1 MSSILFWHGRDV
13 LLPRDMPPLLKIVA
27 GAFPAPAA
35 IGLDVATAT
44 PEKWE
49 WDFANE
55 IMHRDHPAWIG
66 PAFARARLPMLIF
79 PLLTTLLIFLW
90 ANANLGRVPALVAA
104 ALFAFD
110 PTSLAHGPLIK
121 NDHAATFAAFFFAL
135 AAWRYAHRPVLA
147 SLAWLAFA
155 AWLAVSAKLSLVV
168 CLPIALLLIPL
179 SLRTRLAF
187 AHLAL
192 FSAVVLA
199 GCYAASAA
207 DLAPLTP
214 HSLAHSSLAKLIP
227 ESLSPLLIGYPI
239 PRLYWNGIDSLLFWN
254 AEPNNPIYLLG
265 QHVPAGSPWYFLTA
279 ILVKAPEGFLFLLIA
294 GLSQVHTLGARRA
307 LFLLLPPCFYLT
319 AASLTSMQ
327 LGIRLILP
335 ALPFA
340 ALLGGAAFLYWRQ
353 WPLAVA
359 LCVSLLTTAANFP
372 NGIGF
377 FNPSSGGT
385 AGALQ
390 YLADSN
396 LDWGQDLPAL
406 RRWMDAAKPPTL
418 KVYYFGNDNPFRLS
432 TDREIEM
439 MAPPW
444 GPDLVKS
451 DQLSP
456 EPGYYVISV
465 NLLPGHMFAP
475 RFKDYFAAFRGRP
488 PLQIVGSS
496 LYIYRIPAPPPTP

>member
-55 IMHRDHPAWIG
+55 IMHRDQPAWIG
-66 PAFARARLPMLIF
+66 PVFARARLPMLIF
-79 PLLTTLLIFLW
+79 PLLTTLSIFLW

-104 ALFAFD
+104 AL
-110 PTSLAHGPLIK
+110 
-121 NDHAATFAAFFFAL
+121 FAL

-168 CLPIALLLIPL
+168 CLPVALLLIPL
-179 SLRTRLAF
+179 SLRTRLALV
-187 AHLAL
+187 HLSLFVAL
-192 FSAVVLA
+192 VLA

-214 HSLAHSSLAKLIP
+214 HSLAHSSLAKLLP
-227 ESLSPLLIGYPI
+227 ERLTSLLIGYPI
-239 PRLYWNGIDSLLFWN
+239 PRLYWNGLDALLFWN

-396 LDWGQDLPAL
+396 VDWGQDLPAL

-496 LYIYRIPAPPPTP
+496 LYIYRIPAPPPSP